1 MYKIQCKILTS
12 LSNISAS
19 SIESFLL
26 ISSISSFIDTD
37 RIVKSVDVITL
48 DGSNSGAPEDE
59 VLLYSMVNASGN
71 DNASTLILE

>member
-37 RIVKSVDVITL
+37 QIVKSVDVITL
-48 DGSNSGAPEDE
+48 DGSNSRAPEDE